1 MNARTDTPT
10 SSSAQ
15 PSKLLSVAEALA
27 RVLAVIHEL
36 EPQTVPIEQA
46 RGRVAAA
53 DILARLSHPPVPV
66 SAMDGYALRSE
77 DVGQFPLRL
86 RKIGESRAGAHF
98 PGTMQPGACVRIFT
112 GAAVPDGADV
122 IALQED
128 AEEQDGEV
136 LIREAAPKGRFIRR
150 AGLDFSEG
158 QTLIPKGKVLSARD
172 LGLLASSGHGEVPVF
187 RRPRVAILSTGD
199 ELVPPGAVP
208 GPDQI
213 VCSNGLALAATVAS
227 WGAEAIDLGIA
238 VDEVGAIAAAA
249 DRARGADILVT
260 SGGASAGD
268 HDLVRAGIAERGFVP
283 DFWKIAMRPGKP
295 LMFGMI
301 GPLPV
306 LGVPG
311 NPVSALVCAVLFL
324 RPVLKKML
332 GSASLEPTFD
342 KARLGSAMGAN
353 DEREEYARARLER
366 AADGGL
372 IARPFSAQD
381 SAMQRAL
388 AEAGA
393 LIRRKPFAPAAP
405 EGAGVEIIRLDTAEG
420 GF

>member
-1 MNARTDTPT
+1 
-10 SSSAQ
+10 
-15 PSKLLSVAEALA
+15 
-27 RVLAVIHEL
+27 
-36 EPQTVPIEQA
+36 
-46 RGRVAAA
+46 
-53 DILARLSHPPVPV
+53 
-66 SAMDGYALRSE
+66 MDGYALRSE

-332 GSASLEPTFD
+332 ASASLEPTFD

-405 EGAGVEIIRLDTAEG
+405 EGAEVEIIRLDTAEG